1 MIKITNLKK
10 ILNKFCIDLN
20 FAVQDSDIFGIVGRS
35 GSGKTTTLK
44 LLQGLIKKDSG
55 EIQIIGSSNLIFQE
69 ANLLNNLSIFDNV
82 NLALKLK
89 GIRDKERVEKILD
102 FVGLKDFMRKFPSQ
116 LSGGQKQRV
125 AIARALVT
133 KPDILLCDEPTA
145 SLDMKTSFEILNLF
159 KEIRKEYGTTI
170 IIVSHDLEVIRYLCD
185 KVAILEEG
193 KIYEVLMV
201 NNKERLI
208 EDYISYVKKELV

>member
-1 MIKITNLKK
+1 
-10 ILNKFCIDLN
+10 
-20 FAVQDSDIFGIVGRS
+20 
-35 GSGKTTTLK
+35 
-44 LLQGLIKKDSG
+44 
-55 EIQIIGSSNLIFQE
+55 
-69 ANLLNNLSIFDNV
+69 
-82 NLALKLK
+82 
-89 GIRDKERVEKILD
+89 
-102 FVGLKDFMRKFPSQ
+102 MRKFPSQ

>member
-1 MIKITNLKK
+1 M
-10 ILNKFCIDLN
+10 
-20 FAVQDSDIFGIVGRS
+20 
-35 GSGKTTTLK
+35 
-44 LLQGLIKKDSG
+44 
-55 EIQIIGSSNLIFQE
+55 
-69 ANLLNNLSIFDNV
+69 NNLSIFDNV

-159 KEIRKEYGTTI
+159 KEIREEYGTTI
-170 IIVSHDLEVIRYLCD
+170 IIVSHDLDVIRYLCD
-185 KVAILEEG
+185 KVAILEKG
-193 KIYEVLMV
+193 KIYEVFKV